1 MWEQE
6 GPREISGQ
14 GHVSWLRKINP
25 EVGGGHLQGV
35 GIILS
40 SKNQVFLRNSA

>member
-25 EVGGGHLQGV
+25 EVGGGAPSGGGHYPVKQKSGV
-35 GIILS
+35 PEE
-40 SKNQVFLRNSA
+40 